1 MRPILTYRHLDHL
14 LEHPGA
20 ATGTTLSFLG
30 CPRLDGHH
38 LLLRLVLVL
47 CQWRTTP
54 SSQILVLPIF
64 PSVSPTTNKSFYASG
79 LFVCLLLISFRSL
92 MDHSKSGL

>member
-30 CPRLDGHH
+30 CPTARRAPLASAPRSG
-38 LLLRLVLVL
+38 
-47 CQWRTTP
+47 P
-54 SSQILVLPIF
+54 LPVEDDAKLPDPKRCPF
-64 PSVSPTTNKSFYASG
+64 F
-79 LFVCLLLISFRSL
+79 L
-92 MDHSKSGL
+92 H